1 MNQNQISAVVIF
13 GNLVLLS
20 LPIVGVATLWKYVNR
35 NEPQIANYLVVL
47 APVAWLVWAVCKNR
61 RLDQTDSKILR
72 ACSAL
77 NTALIFIFMVA
88 FVMMMF
94 RSCAYLDWWRLVDK

>member
-1 MNQNQISAVVIF
+1 MNQNQISAIVIF

-77 NTALIFIFMVA
+77 NTGLILIFIVA
-88 FVMMMF
+88 WVMMVF